1 MQVPVFASKDVPVLK
16 IQRFTLLPLA
26 ALGLLTLA
34 ACSANPEARAKVD
47 AAALAGFT
55 AAMQSALINRID
67 AANQGTLV
75 GVVTLK
81 LTLDRN
87 NRPTA
92 CKAVRSS
99 PAHERLLPIWA
110 NASPLD
116 QLKQLVEHECWR
128 TTYPPVPDS
137 LFEDGHV
144 DVIAPLVLMPRLP
157 TPMPLR

>member
-1 MQVPVFASKDVPVLK
+1 MSK

-26 ALGLLTLA
+26 ALGLLTLV

-47 AAALAGFT
+47 PAALAGFT

-87 NRPTA
+87 NRPIA
-92 CKAVRSS
+92 CKAMRSS

-110 NASPLD
+110 NASPLS

-157 TPMPLR
+157 TPMPLP

>member
-1 MQVPVFASKDVPVLK
+1 MFASKDVPVSK
-16 IQRFTLLPLA
+16 IPLFTLLPLA
-26 ALGLLTLA
+26 ALGLFTLL
-34 ACSANPEARAKVD
+34 ACSANPEANAKVD

-55 AAMQSALINRID
+55 AAMQSALVNRIN

-81 LTLDRN
+81 LTLDRS
-87 NRPTA
+87 NRPVA

-99 PAHERLLPIWA
+99 PAHERLLPVWV
-110 NASPLD
+110 NASPLS

-128 TTYPPVPDS
+128 TTYPPVPGS

-157 TPMPLR
+157 PPMPLH